1 MPNKLHIDFEK
12 PLPKKYSYAQLLKSR
27 ASLAIVLVLGII
39 FWMFSDDVMG
49 IKNIEKIKKVTENN
63 EKVFIVSAQTVQNQ
77 ETYKV
82 VRASGVLRPSF
93 EIAIMSKKAGE
104 VKEIFK
110 PRGSSVFK
118 DDLILTIDK
127 GTLGEQLVASESNLK
142 LAKKSFEI
150 SKNLS
155 EKELRSELDTVR
167 AEATYTSAK
176 ANVALINENIK
187 NSEVRSRRRGLIEE
201 LEVEE
206 GQFVK
211 KNQLIGRI
219 INLKEML
226 LYAPVAQTDISK
238 ISDGDD
244 VIITV
249 TGIGNRK
256 GIVKRISSSASEATR
271 TFSVEIEINNDDN
284 SLKAGMSAEVGILVE
299 KVKAFS
305 ISPAHLVI
313 GEDGSLM
320 VKTVKDNIVKEK
332 VVSLVRTSGD
342 FALISGLNDEEL
354 VLTTG
359 QAFVNLGDKI
369 EYKVD

>member
-1 MPNKLHIDFEK
+1 M
-12 PLPKKYSYAQLLKSR
+12 
-27 ASLAIVLVLGII
+27 
-39 FWMFSDDVMG
+39 
-49 IKNIEKIKKVTENN
+49 
-63 EKVFIVSAQTVQNQ
+63 
-77 ETYKV
+77 
-82 VRASGVLRPSF
+82 
-93 EIAIMSKKAGE
+93 
-104 VKEIFK
+104 
-110 PRGSSVFK
+110 
-118 DDLILTIDK
+118 
-127 GTLGEQLVASESNLK
+127 
-142 LAKKSFEI
+142 
-150 SKNLS
+150 
-155 EKELRSELDTVR
+155 
-167 AEATYTSAK
+167 
-176 ANVALINENIK
+176 
-187 NSEVRSRRRGLIEE
+187 
-201 LEVEE
+201 
-206 GQFVK
+206 
-211 KNQLIGRI
+211 GRI

-226 LYAPVAQTDISK
+226 LFAPVAQTDISK
-238 ISDGDD
+238 ISAGDN

-256 GIVKRISSSASEATR
+256 GTVKRISSSASEATR
-271 TFSVEIEINNDDN
+271 TFSVEIEINNGDN